1 MAGQQPAYRAFTVIK
16 REGQDDYWLNLG
28 LAFPHKD
35 GKGFNI
41 ILQAFPFD
49 AKIVIREITGDDK
62 NAEDERTRQAV
73 RQTNDRRRGRLFYLD
88 GRGVR
93 RRQSSVVWTPGLR
106 ESPPG
111 TGSLMRQQ
119 LAPRIDAHSLG
130 VPSPP
135 EYCRHDPFGS

>member
-1 MAGQQPAYRAFTVIK
+1 MADKDQPQQPTHRAYSVIK

-41 ILQAFPFD
+41 ILQAIPFD

-73 RQTNDRRRGRLFYLD
+73 RQTNDRRRGR
-88 GRGVR
+88 
-93 RRQSSVVWTPGLR
+93 
-106 ESPPG
+106 
-111 TGSLMRQQ
+111 
-119 LAPRIDAHSLG
+119 
-130 VPSPP
+130 
-135 EYCRHDPFGS
+135 